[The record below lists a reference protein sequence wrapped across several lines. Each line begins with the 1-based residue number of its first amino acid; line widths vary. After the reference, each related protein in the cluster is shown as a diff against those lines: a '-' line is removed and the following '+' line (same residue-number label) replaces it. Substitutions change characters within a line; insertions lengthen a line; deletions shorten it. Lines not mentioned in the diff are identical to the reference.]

1 MRIYMLSVEGLWL
14 LAGLIVLSFMLVV
27 LTEAVIM
34 FLFKLN
40 RFGKTVVDSLMA
52 NIGTVLLSVFLILRF
67 DKSSFDQISGLPEL
81 IIFYLIISFFE
92 AGLVKFLNTQIGFGK
107 ILAASFVMNLLTCGA
122 AYLFLTLDLFF

>member
-1 MRIYMLSVEGLWL
+1 MRIYMLSVGGLWL

-27 LTEAVIM
+27 LTEAVVM

-52 NIGTVLLSVFLILRF
+52 NIGWALLVIFLLLIF
-67 DKSSFDQISGLPEL
+67 NKSGFDQISGLPEL
-81 IIFYLIISFFE
+81 IIFYLITSFFE
-92 AGLVKFLNTQIGFGK
+92 AWLIKFLNTQIAFGK

>member
-1 MRIYMLSVEGLWL
+1 MRVFMLSVDGLWL

-27 LTEAVIM
+27 LTEAVVM

-52 NIGTVLLSVFLILRF
+52 NIGWALLVILLILIF
-67 DKSSFDQISGLPEL
+67 NKSAFDQISGLPEL
-81 IIFYLIISFFE
+81 IIFYLVTSFFE
-92 AGLVKFLNTQIGFGK
+92 AWLIKFLNTKIGFGR

-122 AYLFLTLDLFF
+122 AYLFLSLDLFF